1 MHRNPYLYRT
11 ASLFV
16 LLICS
21 SNPDA
26 APPLTN
32 RAPGATAKPAS
43 QQPSPQPRY
52 QTNPQLRY
60 LPNPQPRYQSP
71 QPRYLKAF
79 VIDDRLSALR
89 RAPSIQAE
97 VLRRLRL
104 ARPVYIISTRAA
116 NNGQPKFF
124 RVAVTRRTRG
134 WIHAAA
140 LAVQGRTD
148 EDQRIMNLIE
158 ETSDSTDKITLC
170 RLVIE
175 RFGKSQLVPRAM
187 LLLGQE
193 AERVAESLSPRTHRR
208 LAEVRARDARI
219 RDYYLSDAG
228 LDRFSRLGLVFDFDE
243 STGEFIYDRKAYR
256 DIVRRFPKSEEAKLA
271 RQRLDLASRKSAQAH

>member
-1 MHRNPYLYRT
+1 MTYAVYT
-11 ASLFV
+11 AAL
-16 LLICS
+16 
-21 SNPDA
+21 A
-26 APPLTN
+26 AALACY
-32 RAPGATAKPAS
+32 APAAVA
-43 QQPSPQPRY
+43 
-52 QTNPQLRY
+52 
-60 LPNPQPRYQSP
+60 
-71 QPRYLKAF
+71 
-79 VIDDRLSALR
+79 
-89 RAPSIQAE
+89 
-97 VLRRLRL
+97 RRLVHGVPLNLRARL
-104 ARPVYIISTRAA
+104 GRDGEPVGT
-116 NNGQPKFF
+116 GP
-124 RVAVTRRTRG
+124 RG

-140 LAVQGRTD
+140 LAVQGRTG

-158 ETSDSTDKITLC
+158 DSSDSTDKITLC

-208 LAEVRARDARI
+208 LAQVRAQDALV

>member
-1 MHRNPYLYRT
+1 MDRNPYLYRT

-26 APPLTN
+26 APQLAHS
-32 RAPGATAKPAS
+32 APGATTKPAS
-43 QQPSPQPRY
+43 QQ
-52 QTNPQLRY
+52 
-60 LPNPQPRYQSP
+60 PNPQPRYQPSP
-71 QPRYLKAF
+71 QPLYLKAF

-89 RAPSIQAE
+89 RAPSIQAV

-140 LAVQGRTD
+140 LAVQGRAG

-158 ETSDSTDKITLC
+158 ESSDSIDKITLC
-170 RLVIE
+170 RLVE

-243 STGEFIYDRKAYR
+243 STGEIIYDGKAYR
-256 DIVRRFPKSEEAKLA
+256 DIVRRFPKSEEARLA